1 MEGSHCAFS
10 CGLGPVSGWGI
21 PLVGLA
27 TSLSGAGKGL
37 SEGNSLWLAAV
48 GEYWQ
53 EILYCL
59 MRDPM
64 GRSRRLG
71 KV

>member
-1 MEGSHCAFS
+1 MTDLYRMEGSHCAFS

-37 SEGNSLWLAAV
+37 LEGNSLWLAAV
-48 GEYWQ
+48 GEY
-53 EILYCL
+53 
-59 MRDPM
+59 
-64 GRSRRLG
+64 
-71 KV
+71 